1 MDKWA
6 TDELIADFIDKS
18 LRLCLKPFQ
27 IVLNLHYASI
37 FNTPINRR
45 LQTFCISVLIYL
57 FLAGAQTTM
66 ILLGA
71 VFFTSQWVYIMIY
84 FTHYFLD
91 ADKPE
96 QGSRP
101 IGWFRNCTFWKFA

>member
-18 LRLCLKPFQ
+18 LRLCLKPFQVKKTFKNFENYFKVQ

-66 ILLGA
+66 ILLGG
-71 VFFTSQWVYIMIY
+71 VLM
-84 FTHYFLD
+84 
-91 ADKPE
+91 
-96 QGSRP
+96 
-101 IGWFRNCTFWKFA
+101 